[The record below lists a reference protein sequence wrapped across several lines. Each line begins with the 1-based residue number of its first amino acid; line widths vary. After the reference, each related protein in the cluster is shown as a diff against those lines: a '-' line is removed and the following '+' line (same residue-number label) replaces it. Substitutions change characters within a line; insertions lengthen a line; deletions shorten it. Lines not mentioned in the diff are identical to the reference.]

1 MAEQTEEEIAAI
13 NNELVLHG
21 KWVRKLGGRR
31 GDLSFRN
38 LAGLALKKLRL
49 NGCKFTGANLSGV
62 NFTESD
68 LTGADLFG
76 ADLECADLTS
86 TNLTGADFRGANLHK
101 AILSHCILRGADFRV
116 GRIQGGGD
124 GATRL
129 TEAKLNN
136 AVLCEA
142 NLTGCDMSG
151 SDLAEADFKGA
162 DLSRAVLV
170 GAELNGANF
179 DDTKFGGTV
188 VELSRLSP
196 TQLASATA
204 KGGVVEVEY
213 PELPPEQARAAIA
226 GHVRW
231 IESGGRQG
239 QRLDLEAV
247 RISGP
252 VFAGQDLSGAR
263 LRRCSLKAV
272 DMTGVQMNMADLSYS
287 DLREAVLEEGS
298 FRGTN
303 FRRANLGRAHLAG
316 AGFDA
321 MPLDG
326 DRKWPAN
333 FDGAILHDADLTNAS
348 FVGAVMVN
356 ADVGGAI
363 MQGTSLRGVDLGAV
377 RRSTLES
384 GGHGPK
390 ERRRSR
396 RHTKPLLFA
405 KSPGGVSKCHDWSFG
420 GVCLYWSDGAAAPKR
435 GETISV
441 RLAAESQS
449 ATPPQVA
456 LIATAI
462 QPQRGTISFRFVS
475 LEDDLKDYLNALLP
489 ARYRKK

>member
-1 MAEQTEEEIAAI
+1 MADQTEDEISAI
-13 NNELVLHG
+13 KNELVLHG
-21 KWVRKLGGRR
+21 KWVRKAGGRR

-49 NGCKFTGANLSGV
+49 NGCKFTGANLSNV
-62 NFTESD
+62 NLTECD

-76 ADLECADLTS
+76 ADLEGADLTA
-86 TNLTGADFRGANLHK
+86 TNLSGADFRGANLHK
-101 AILSHCILRGADFRV
+101 AILSQSILRGADFRA
-116 GRIQGGGD
+116 GRLQGGGD

-129 TEAKLNN
+129 TEAKLNS

-162 DLSRAVLV
+162 DLSRAVLI
-170 GAELNGANF
+170 GAELQGANF

-188 VELSRLSP
+188 VELSRLSSV
-196 TQLASATA
+196 QLACASA

-213 PELPPEQARAAIA
+213 PELPPAQARAAIES
-226 GHVRW
+226 HVRW

-239 QRLDLEAV
+239 RRLDLEAV
-247 RISGP
+247 RISGA

-263 LRRCSLKAV
+263 LRRCALKGA
-272 DMTGVQMNMADLSYS
+272 DMTGTQMNMADLSYS

-298 FRGTN
+298 YRGTN

-316 AGFDA
+316 ACCDA

-348 FVGAVMVN
+348 FVGAVMFN
-356 ADVGGAI
+356 ADLGGAI
-363 MQGTSLRGVDLGAV
+363 MQGTTLRGVDLGAV
-377 RRSTLES
+377 KRSALERT
-384 GGHGPK
+384 GHGPK

-396 RHTKPLLFA
+396 RHTGPALFA
-405 KSPGGVSKCHDWSFG
+405 KSPGGVIKCYDWSFG
-420 GVCLYWSDGAAAPKR
+420 GVCLHWTDAATAPKR
-435 GETISV
+435 GDTISV
-441 RLAAESQS
+441 RIAAEGQPLP
-449 ATPPQVA
+449 PPQAA

-489 ARYRKK
+489 AKYRKK

>member
-1 MAEQTEEEIAAI
+1 MTDLTEDEVAAI

-49 NGCKFTGANLSGV
+49 NGIKFTGANLSRV
-62 NFTESD
+62 NFSDSD

-76 ADLECADLTS
+76 ADLEGADLTS
-86 TNLTGADFRGANLHK
+86 ANLTGADFRGANLHR
-101 AILSHCILRGADFRV
+101 ATLSHCVLRGADFRV
-116 GRIQGGGD
+116 GRTQPGQD

-129 TEAKLNN
+129 TEAKLGN

-170 GAELNGANF
+170 GAELQGANF

-188 VELSRLSP
+188 VELSRLSS
-196 TQLASATA
+196 TQLAAASAR
-204 KGGVVEVEY
+204 GGVVEVEY
-213 PELPPEQARAAIA
+213 PELPAAQAKAAVDA
-226 GHVRW
+226 HVRW
-231 IESGGRQG
+231 IDSGGRHG

-247 RISGP
+247 QITGA

-263 LRRCSLKAV
+263 LRRCALKTAN
-272 DMTGVQMNMADLSYS
+272 MSGVQMNMADLSYS
-287 DLREAVLEEGS
+287 DLRDAVLEEGA
-298 FRGTN
+298 FRG
-303 FRRANLGRAHLAG
+303 ANLRRTNLARARLAG
-316 AGFDA
+316 ACFDA

-333 FDGAILHDADLTNAS
+333 FDGAILHDADLTNTS
-348 FVGAVMVN
+348 FTGAVMVN

-363 MQGTSLRGVDLGAV
+363 MQGTVLRGVDLGAV
-377 RRSTLES
+377 KRSPLETA
-384 GGHGPK
+384 GHGPK

-396 RHTKPLLFA
+396 RHGAPPLFA
-405 KSPGGVSKCHDWSFG
+405 KTPAGLFKCFDWGFG
-420 GVCLYWSDGAAAPKR
+420 GLCLHWTEGAPAPKR

-441 RLAAESQS
+441 RLAAEGQS
-449 ATPPQVA
+449 APPPQVA
-456 LIATAI
+456 LMATAI

-475 LEDDLKDYLNALLP
+475 LEDDLRAYLNALLP
-489 ARYRKK
+489 AKYRKK